1 MEEAASGQQRSLSTA
16 RSHTGAPRTGRWRE
30 LAGKLG
36 KQKVLLLLL
45 MPAVIYFVIFNYIPM
60 YGVLIAFKN
69 FRMTEGQSFMGAVMA
84 SPWAGSMG
92 LDHFRAFINGPYFW
106 QLLKNTFLLG
116 FYSLLFGFP
125 VPILF
130 ALLLNEMKN
139 RYYKSVVQ
147 TISYLPYFLSV
158 VAVIGLLKMVLSPS
172 TGVVNILLGKLG
184 VEPIYFFVLPE
195 WFRFL
200 FVSSSLWTGMG
211 MGAVIYLAALSKVDQ
226 EQYESAVI
234 DGASRL
240 RQMWHITLP
249 AIKPVVVITLILNMS
264 GVLSVGAEKILL
276 MYNSLTYETADVFST
291 YVYRRGLI
299 ELDFSFGAAVDV
311 FNAVVNVCFLVAA
324 NYIARKVADES
335 LW

>member
-1 MEEAASGQQRSLSTA
+1 MNNATAPPRALRTAPNAFGFAGIARKAKKQR
-16 RSHTGAPRTGRWRE
+16 
-30 LAGKLG
+30 
-36 KQKVLLLLL
+36 LLLLL
-45 MPAVIYFVIFNYIPM
+45 LLPAVAYFILFSYVPM

-69 FRMTEGQSFMGAVMA
+69 FRLQEGQSFLANILH
-84 SPWAGSMG
+84 SPWAGPLG
-92 LDHFRAFINGPYFW
+92 LDHFRAFIGGPHFGR
-106 QLLKNTFLLG
+106 LLRNTFLLG

-130 ALLLNEMKN
+130 ALLLNELK
-139 RYYKSVVQ
+139 RRFYKSFVQ
-147 TISYLPYFLSV
+147 TVSYLPYFLSI
-158 VAVIGLLKMVLSPS
+158 VAVVGMMKVALSPS
-172 TGVVNILLGKLG
+172 TGIVNQLLARFGL
-184 VEPIYFFVLPE
+184 EPIYFFAMPE

-200 FVSSSLWTGMG
+200 FVGSGIWTGMG
-211 MGAVIYLAALSKVDQ
+211 MGAVIYLAALSKVDA

-264 GVLSVGAEKILL
+264 GVLSVGAEKIIL

-299 ELDFSFGAAVDV
+299 ELDFSFGAAVDL
-311 FNAVVNVCFLVAA
+311 FNAAVNIAFLVTA
-324 NYIARKVADES
+324 NAIARKVADES